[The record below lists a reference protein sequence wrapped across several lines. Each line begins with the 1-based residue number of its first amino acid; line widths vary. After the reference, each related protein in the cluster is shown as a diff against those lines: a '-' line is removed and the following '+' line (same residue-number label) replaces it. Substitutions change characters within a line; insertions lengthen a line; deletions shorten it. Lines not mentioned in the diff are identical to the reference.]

1 MNWSLVVLALG
12 SAAVAGGVAVAAEV
26 DVRRR
31 RVQCNSFLGKA
42 SLNVLLYQLDIY

>member
-12 SAAVAGGVAVAAEV
+12 SAAVAGGGAVAAEV

-31 RVQCNSFLGKA
+31 RVQCNVQKRC
-42 SLNVLLYQLDIY
+42 